1 MVMCIKLLFILVF
14 FLLFVGEYIIFL
26 IIIDYLFDIFVIICL
41 NEFYFVIF
49 CIRSLIFSYIY
60 YYIGMCFSFFFLIDI
75 N

>member
-41 NEFYFVIF
+41 NEFYFIIF

-60 YYIGMCFSFFFLIDI
+60 YYIGMCFSFFF
-75 N
+75 